1 MAGSSRRS
9 LMRRR
14 PRWSYGRRHS
24 IALLIVALIIGAMV
38 VMWPRRAAGEYFGR
52 NKMQH
57 EHFAFR
63 VMPTPH
69 CAVHDA
75 PAKAGAAHDAARL
88 TAGWHLRH
96 QRVFGQSI
104 RRSPRLFCGDQP
116 DLKPSSAIVLER

>member
-1 MAGSSRRS
+1 
-9 LMRRR
+9 MRIR
-14 PRWSYGRRHS
+14 PRWSYRRRHS
-24 IALLIVALIIGAMV
+24 IALLIVALIIGAIV

-52 NKMQH
+52 NKVQH
-57 EHFAFR
+57 EHVAFR

-75 PAKAGAAHDAARL
+75 PAEAGAAHDAARL
-88 TAGWHLRH
+88 TAGWHLRY

-116 DLKPSSAIVLER
+116 DLKPPSAIVLER